1 MKGILLDG
9 VTAGAFLL
17 GFAALKWADSSPRV
31 AEATPAPAF
40 VLPPPA
46 AAEPGH
52 DKDNPA
58 PERKPRTQDD
68 GPDRVARADAPEPPA
83 PTERDTNDPVHR
95 EALRFLGDM
104 TDLLDTIRDAASL
117 EEAKPQL
124 LARAQEHML
133 WATGLPDEGQG
144 LGKLSPAAGEEVRR
158 ATERHA
164 KAVDRAAQAVPGVR
178 DFYRREIAPLLRAAK
193 KVS

>member
-1 MKGILLDG
+1 MKGILLAG

-17 GFAALKWADSSPRV
+17 GFAALKWADSSPHV
-31 AEATPAPAF
+31 AEAPAF

-46 AAEPGH
+46 AAEPAHGQ
-52 DKDNPA
+52 DNLT
-58 PERKPRTQDD
+58 PERRPQGDH
-68 GPDRVARADAPEPPA
+68 VARADVPEPPA
-83 PTERDTNDPVHR
+83 PTGRDTTDPVHR

-104 TDLLDTIRDAASL
+104 TDLLDTIRDAVSL

-164 KAVDRAAQAVPGVR
+164 KAVDRAAQAVPGAR